1 MIHYLTFAGKSS
13 RDFGVFISGAKT
25 FGSGT
30 RDFEQISI
38 PGRNGDLL
46 FDNGRFKNV
55 KVSYEAYIVRDFN
68 TNYNAFNSWLMSQ
81 KGYARLE
88 DTYQPDF
95 YRLAFFSAGLQS
107 EPDIRL
113 GVGAFK
119 IEFNC
124 KPQKFL
130 KSGEIPVKYMANG
143 TIYNPTMYTSE
154 PLITLKGT
162 PGASGAFNI
171 KSNQT
176 INFKFPASGT
186 IIVDSAI
193 GEAYDTDGTNL
204 NNSVSFPASNTE
216 QYFPKISPGENAVL
230 LWNVASVEIIPRWW
244 QI

>member
-95 YRLAFFSAGLQS
+95 YRLAFSLQVSSLSRTSGSAWG
-107 EPDIRL
+107 P
-113 GVGAFK
+113 
-119 IEFNC
+119 
-124 KPQKFL
+124 L
-130 KSGEIPVKYMANG
+130 KLSS
-143 TIYNPTMYTSE
+143 T
-154 PLITLKGT
+154 
-162 PGASGAFNI
+162 ASLR
-171 KSNQT
+171 S
-176 INFKFPASGT
+176 S
-186 IIVDSAI
+186 
-193 GEAYDTDGTNL
+193 
-204 NNSVSFPASNTE
+204 
-216 QYFPKISPGENAVL
+216 
-230 LWNVASVEIIPRWW
+230 
-244 QI
+244 